1 MPLARSLL
9 TTVKFFGVILA
20 VNAVALP
27 LTLFVGFG
35 FLVFLVA
42 NGYLLGREYFE
53 LAALRFYSGPAAR
66 TLRTRNSGTVFAA
79 GLLIALLLLV
89 PFANILTP
97 LFATA
102 LMVHLQKRLS
112 GGEGA
117 PAQVPAD

>member
-1 MPLARSLL
+1 
-9 TTVKFFGVILA
+9 
-20 VNAVALP
+20 
-27 LTLFVGFG
+27 LTLFVRFSA
-35 FLVFLVA
+35 FLVIPCLQTDTSSR
-42 NGYLLGREYFE
+42 REYSS
-53 LAALRFYSGPAAR
+53 LQALRFYSGPAAR
-66 TLRTRNSGTVFAA
+66 TLRTRNSGTGVR
-79 GLLIALLLLV
+79 GRIADCVLLLV